1 MATELR
7 ILSWCDVCLD
17 AGEHVPGEL
26 LTIAAGVVPAF
37 DVELC
42 PRHAKPLAEAVAVLA
57 PLGRP
62 VGKGVPKVPVTPRA
76 PSRERER
83 VNAANA
89 NGDACPECGRHYAT
103 RNALRGHL
111 RTEHGQTLADAGLV
125 AANFS
130 CPECGA
136 KFAKANGLGVHLRT
150 HGTRTEQTA

>member
-1 MATELR
+1 VATELR

-17 AGEHVPGEL
+17 EGENVPGET
-26 LTIAAGVVPAF
+26 LTVAAGIVPAF

-42 PRHAKPLAEAVAVLA
+42 PRHAKPLAEAVAALA

-62 VGKGVPKVPVTPRA
+62 VGKGVPKVPATRA
-76 PSRERER
+76 PARRQDRTGEDN
-83 VNAANA
+83 VNA
-89 NGDACPECGRHYAT
+89 DACPECGRHYAT

-125 AANFS
+125 PANFS
-130 CPECGA
+130 CSVCGA

-150 HGTRTEQTA
+150 HGAGAEQAS